1 MRIWH
6 DNSGAGQYASW
17 YLRHIVVQDLQT
29 KEKFVFI
36 ATRWFAVEERD
47 GQVCLRVHLGVW
59 YRVIVWYMM
68 SI

>member
-47 GQVCLRVHLGVW
+47 GQVRLLYVTYITLCVDLEFEIG
-59 YRVIVWYMM
+59 
-68 SI
+68 